1 MEERTSS
8 AVVGALRSR
17 ETALWPAIGSTID
30 VEESVLLLKT
40 EPGLLV
46 LGEVH
51 DLLSMVAVVGPVRG
65 AIVVVALC
73 EDEDVVTT
81 TEGVLEDGSGAEVDV
96 GVTTG
101 GLVGG
106 GTVEVPN
113 TEGTNVRHFLGD
125 SL

>member
-1 MEERTSS
+1 M
-8 AVVGALRSR
+8 
-17 ETALWPAIGSTID
+17 
-30 VEESVLLLKT
+30 
-40 EPGLLV
+40 V

-73 EDEDVVTT
+73 EDEDVVAT